1 LEALKMSRAKM
12 CVAILS
18 TGLLLAATG
27 VAEGA
32 TAETARVSVDSNGH
46 QANGPSADA
55 SVSAGGRYVA
65 FDSGASNLVPGDN
78 NGVDDVFV
86 RDRDTG
92 TTTRVSVSSAGGQA
106 NKGSYRPSIS
116 ADGRFV
122 SFDSGA
128 SNLVSGDT
136 NNDVDVFV
144 HNRTTGATTSV
155 SVGAAGGQ
163 GNGGSYAPSISA
175 GGRFV
180 AFASDASN
188 LVRGDTNGSEDV
200 FVRDRQAG
208 TTTRVSVTSNGVQA
222 NDGSSYPSI
231 SADGRYVA
239 FRSPAS
245 NLVRGDT
252 NRRTD
257 VFVRDRQTRTT
268 SRVSVN
274 SHGHQAN
281 SSSFDP
287 AISADGSFV
296 VFVSSASN
304 LVRGDT
310 NGTVDVF
317 VRNRHAGTTTRVN
330 VRSDG
335 HQANRPSSAPSISAT
350 GRYVAYRSGG
360 SNLVAGDTNHRAD
373 VFLRDRTAGTTKRVS
388 VRSNGGQS
396 NGLSFE
402 PSISANGQY
411 VVFHSY
417 ASNLVGSDTNGMPD
431 VFVRGPLH

>member
-1 LEALKMSRAKM
+1 
-12 CVAILS
+12 
-18 TGLLLAATG
+18 
-27 VAEGA
+27 
-32 TAETARVSVDSNGH
+32 VDSHGH
-46 QANGPSADA
+46 QANGPSSDA

-65 FDSGASNLVPGDN
+65 FVSAASNLVPGDT

-92 TTTRVSVSSAGGQA
+92 TTTWVSVRSNGGQG
-106 NKGSYRPSIS
+106 NKGSYAPSIS

-122 SFDSGA
+122 SFSSSA
-128 SNLVSGDT
+128 SNLASGDT
-136 NNDVDVFV
+136 NDDFDVFV

-155 SVGAAGGQ
+155 SVGSTGGQ
-163 GNGGSYAPSISA
+163 GNEGSYAPSISA
-175 GGRFV
+175 DGRFV

-188 LVRGDTNGSEDV
+188 LVRGDTNANEDV
-200 FVRDRQAG
+200 FVRDRQTG
-208 TTTRVSVTSNGVQA
+208 TTRLVSVTSNGLQA

-281 SSSFDP
+281 YSSFDP

-310 NGTVDVF
+310 NGKVDVF

-360 SNLVAGDTNHRAD
+360 SNLVAGDTNHKAD

-388 VRSNGGQS
+388 VRSNGDQA

-402 PSISANGQY
+402 PSISADGRY
-411 VVFHSY
+411 IAFHSH
-417 ASNLVGSDTNGMPD
+417 ASNLIAGDTNGRPD
-431 VFVRGPLH
+431 IFIRGPLH